1 MRGFKYTIIGFLL
14 FSLTVGFNVSIG
26 IIVYTQIEEKSKL
39 AIALIILL
47 VILLSAGVCT
57 ILDVYRRKLMI
68 DKPLK
73 EILNATEKMAK
84 GNFSINLAPSHS
96 YSYYDEFDYLKEN
109 LNKMASELSKSEV
122 LKNDFIAN
130 VSHELK
136 TPLCVIQS
144 YANALKNETLPKDM
158 RIKYL
163 NNLQDSCKKLNSLI
177 SNILKLNKLENQ
189 RLLPELTEFNL
200 SELLVNQIVQFEEL
214 IEKKEIDLECDI
226 EEDLHIKSE
235 ESYLE
240 LVFNNLISNAIK
252 FTDNKGKIEISLK
265 NIGDKYVIVFKDNG
279 CGMDSDTGSHIFD
292 KFYQGD
298 TSHSK
303 EGNGLGLALVKK
315 VIDIIGGSINVE
327 SEIGVGST
335 FTITIKGE

>member
-57 ILDVYRRKLMI
+57 IIDIYRRKIMI

-73 EILNATEKMAK
+73 DILSATEKMAK

-130 VSHELK
+130 VSHEIK
-136 TPLCVIQS
+136 TPLSVIQS

-163 NNLQDSCKKLNSLI
+163 NNLQDSCKKLNILI

-265 NIGDKYVIVFKDNG
+265 NIGDKYAIVFKDNG